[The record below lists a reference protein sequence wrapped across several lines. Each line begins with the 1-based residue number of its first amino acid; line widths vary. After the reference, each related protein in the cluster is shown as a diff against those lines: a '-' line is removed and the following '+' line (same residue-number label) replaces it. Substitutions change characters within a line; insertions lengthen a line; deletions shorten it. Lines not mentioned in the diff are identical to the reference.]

1 MDTYPPGTGPVLQHV
16 PRGRRLVDAVVESLT
31 AAILSEQFR
40 AGDKLI
46 ETKLASQLGVS
57 RGPIRDAFLHLERV
71 GLVES
76 RPYQGT
82 FVAELTDQDV
92 QELYAVRAPLEGM
105 AARLLAERGDR
116 QAISRLELIVDDMR
130 HETIN
135 SRLIEL
141 DVAFHAELIELT
153 GHRLLSEVWSLIDA
167 RLRKFLL
174 LKRARLYHTP
184 EAACAIH
191 GRLVEAILSGDP
203 DRAEQAAREHILA
216 ARRSADNEPDVQSDI
231 EHTATTS
238 LAGGDSV
245 AEPV

>member
-1 MDTYPPGTGPVLQHV
+1 MDAHPPDTSPVLQQV
-16 PRGRRLVDAVVESLT
+16 PRGTRLVEAVVESLT

-46 ETKLASQLGVS
+46 ETKLANQLGVS
-57 RGPIRDAFLHLERV
+57 RGPVRDAFLRLEQV

-105 AARLLAERGDR
+105 AARLLAENGDHH
-116 QAISRLELIVDDMR
+116 AIGRLQLIVDDMGR
-130 HETIN
+130 ETVN

-141 DVAFHAELIELT
+141 DVAFHAELVKLT
-153 GHRLLSEVWSLIDA
+153 GHRLLSEVWTLIDA

-174 LKRARLYHTP
+174 LKRGRLYHTP
-184 EAACAIH
+184 QAACAIH
-191 GRLVEAILSGDP
+191 GRVVEAILSGDP

-216 ARRSADNEPDVQSDI
+216 ARRSAHS
-231 EHTATTS
+231 EHDSPAEHDPSSPTPAAS
-238 LAGGDSV
+238 GDGV
-245 AEPV
+245 AESV

>member
-1 MDTYPPGTGPVLQHV
+1 MDALPPDTGPTLQQV
-16 PRGRRLVDAVVESLT
+16 PRGTRLVEAVVESLT

-57 RGPIRDAFLHLERV
+57 RGPVRDAFLRLERV

-82 FVAELTDQDV
+82 FVAELSDQDI

-105 AARLLAERGDR
+105 AARLLAESGDD
-116 QAISRLELIVDDMR
+116 QAIGRLQQIVDDMGQ
-130 HETIN
+130 ETVS

-141 DVAFHAELIELT
+141 DVMFHAELFKLT
-153 GHRLLSEVWSLIDA
+153 GHRLLTEVWSLIEA

-174 LKRARLYHTP
+174 LKRVRLYHTP
-184 EAACAIH
+184 QAACAIH
-191 GRLVEAILSGDP
+191 GRVVEAIRSGDP

-216 ARRSADNEPDVQSDI
+216 ARRSADSIHDPSSAHD
-231 EHTATTS
+231 HTSTS
-238 LAGGDSV
+238 PTGADNGAADPL
-245 AEPV
+245 